1 FAAVAGLL
9 RCCEAAYITFPAPS
23 SQAIIS
29 YLPFSFFLPDR
40 VLARCSVSVEVH
52 YRESLSEDKC
62 LFQLFFCSPLFS
74 PQRCFIRQNPGDLL

>member
-1 FAAVAGLL
+1 
-9 RCCEAAYITFPAPS
+9 PS
-23 SQAIIS
+23 SQA
-29 YLPFSFFLPDR
+29 LFFNFSLFLFLPDR